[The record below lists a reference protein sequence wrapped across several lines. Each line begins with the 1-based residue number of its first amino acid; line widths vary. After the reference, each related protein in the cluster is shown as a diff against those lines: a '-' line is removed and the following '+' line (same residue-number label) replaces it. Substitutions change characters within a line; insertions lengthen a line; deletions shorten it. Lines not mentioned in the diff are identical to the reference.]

1 MPWDVRY
8 IEESNVVET
17 RYSGRLT
24 TDELHDVVVATF
36 ELGKARGT
44 HSFLGDCSELGAPD
58 SLVDIYTLVK
68 FYETLPV
75 DPGAKE
81 ALVLPAAQAVQHDL
95 GFYETVAQN
104 RGFNVRLFTDREHAL
119 AWLTGRGDHT
129 GLDDHAGDGTIT
141 CLPEA

>member
-24 TDELHDVVVATF
+24 TDELHEVVVATF
-36 ELGKARGT
+36 ELAKARRT
-44 HSFLGDCSELGAPD
+44 HMYLGDCSELGAPD
-58 SLVDIYTLVK
+58 SLLDIYSLVK

-81 ALVLPAAQAVQHDL
+81 ALVLPATQAVQDDL

-104 RGFNVRLFTDREHAL
+104 RGFNVRLFTEREQAL
-119 AWLTGRGDHT
+119 AWLTGR
-129 GLDDHAGDGTIT
+129 DDQLSAGDVDVGKFDAQ
-141 CLPEA
+141 P